1 VDPVGTPPSVVEEF
15 SPQLRRNRLLAMLR
29 DAGFA
34 AFVPKGA
41 YYIMCD
47 IGSFLKSGRFAN
59 DIEFCRFL
67 VKEVGVAAV
76 PGSSFFGDPVAGRDI
91 IRFTFCKKE
100 STLAAAEER
109 LSRLSTL
116 LPGAESRSQVGR

>member
-1 VDPVGTPPSVVEEF
+1 MGLPDSYYQELASHYTV
-15 SPQLRRNRLLAMLR
+15 RRDRLLAMLR
-29 DAGFA
+29 NAGFV

-47 IGSFLKSGRFAN
+47 IGHFLKSSGFAN
-59 DIEFCRFL
+59 DVEFCRFL

-100 STLAAAEER
+100 STLTAAEER

-116 LPGAESRSQVGR
+116 LPGARTKSSVGI